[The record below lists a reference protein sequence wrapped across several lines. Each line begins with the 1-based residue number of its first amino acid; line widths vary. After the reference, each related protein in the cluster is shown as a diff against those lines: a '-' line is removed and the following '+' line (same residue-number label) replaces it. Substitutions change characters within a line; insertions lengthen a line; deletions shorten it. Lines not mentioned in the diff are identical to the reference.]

1 MMAPGVAQLRWF
13 FAHELSFRR
22 QLFLTFSL
30 GVTALAVTVSVA
42 TAWVTTSHYRELSVA
57 QGLQVTEGLAQR
69 SVLAL
74 LYASGENADDSIQ
87 ASLAF
92 PGVEQ
97 VALFD
102 LRHNSIVVRGA
113 GATPLLTRSL
123 LRWPAERVALIHED
137 NAAWHFMAP
146 VYAPG
151 EHEDSELPAYAVE
164 HTSSELLGHAY
175 VSVSKDD
182 LRAIQ
187 LGVFRNN
194 IAIALLFALLLM
206 AGLNLI
212 LARLTRP
219 LLALS
224 AVMQRAEQGDTDV
237 QATLDGPREVTRI
250 AAVFNTMI
258 QALAERDRRLRQQ
271 NEMLESEVD
280 LRTKELVLARDVA
293 EAASRHKSEF
303 LANVTHEL
311 RTPLQAIIGYTDV
324 VTEALQDEGY
334 DDHTDELDRIQRS
347 AQHLLMLINEVLD
360 LAKIE
365 AGRMEL
371 HLETVALGEV
381 LKEAEATVR
390 PLVVQNG
397 DQLDVEI
404 IDKAGPLQI
413 DRGRLVQILLN
424 LMSNAAKFTEQGR
437 ITVTAEHRPHLLSI
451 QVADT
456 GVGMSEEQQQ
466 VVFEQFRQVD
476 SRAKRRFEGSGLG
489 LAITRQLCR
498 LMGGDVTLSSGP
510 GKGSVF
516 SVTIPLPIKYI

>member
-1 MMAPGVAQLRWF
+1 MMASGVARIRWL

-22 QLFLTFSL
+22 QLFLAFSL
-30 GVTALAVTVSVA
+30 GVVALAVTVSVA

-74 LYASGENADDSIQ
+74 LYASSENADDSIQ

-102 LRHNSIVVRGA
+102 LRHNSIVVRGT
-113 GATPLLTRSL
+113 GETPLLTRSL

-175 VSVSKDD
+175 VSISKDD

-206 AGLNLI
+206 AGLNVI

-224 AVMQRAEQGDTDV
+224 AVMQRAERGETDV

-271 NEMLESEVD
+271 NERLESEVD

-324 VTEALQDEGY
+324 VAEALQDEGY

-371 HLETVALGEV
+371 HLETVAMGEV
-381 LKEAEATVR
+381 LEEADATVR

-404 IDKAGPLQI
+404 IDEAGPLHI

-476 SRAKRRFEGSGLG
+476 SGAKRRFEGSGLG

-498 LMGGDVTLSSGP
+498 LMGGDVTLSSEP

-516 SVTIPLPIKYI
+516 TVTIPLPIKKI

>member
-1 MMAPGVAQLRWF
+1 VPGVARIRWL
-13 FAHELSFRR
+13 FAHKLSFRR
-22 QLFLTFSL
+22 QLFLAFSL
-30 GVTALAVTVSVA
+30 GVVALAITISVA
-42 TAWVTTSHYRELSVA
+42 TAWVTTSHYHDLSIA

-87 ASLAF
+87 ATLAF

-97 VALFD
+97 VVLFD
-102 LRHNSIVVRGA
+102 LRHDAIVVRGT
-113 GATPLLTRSL
+113 GEVPILTDGLR
-123 LRWPAERVALIHED
+123 RWPAEQVALIQED
-137 NAAWHFMAP
+137 RAAWHFMAP
-146 VYAPG
+146 VHAPG
-151 EHEDSELPAYAVE
+151 EHEESELPAYAVE
-164 HTSSELLGHAY
+164 HASRELIGHAY
-175 VSVSKDD
+175 VSISKDG
-182 LRAIQ
+182 LRDIQ
-187 LGVFRNN
+187 LRVFRNN
-194 IAIALLFALLLM
+194 IAIALLFALVLM
-206 AGLNLI
+206 VVLNLI

-224 AVMQRAEQGDTDV
+224 GVMQRAERGETDV

-293 EAASRHKSEF
+293 QAASRHKSEF

-324 VTEALQDEGY
+324 VAEALQDEGY
-334 DDHTDELDRIQRS
+334 DEHMDELDRIQRS
-347 AQHLLMLINEVLD
+347 AQHLLTLINEVLD

-365 AGRMEL
+365 AGRMDL
-371 HLETVALGEV
+371 HPETAALGEV
-381 LKEAEATVR
+381 LEEAEATVR

-397 DQLDVEI
+397 NQLDVAV
-404 IDKAGPLQI
+404 IDEAGPLFI

-476 SRAKRRFEGSGLG
+476 SGAKRRFEGSGLG

-498 LMGGDVTLSSGP
+498 LMGGDVTLRSAP
-510 GKGSVF
+510 GKGSMF
-516 SVTIPLPIKYI
+516 TVTIPLPIKKI